1 MAVSAKSF
9 AENINTIRWKKSAT
23 NIYGKIYSH
32 HFGIQVLLNKQNH
45 LSTQIFQFGCKTDW
59 LLPQAPAFLGA
70 NFESPIE
77 TLQDLFFFFFFH
89 FIILRHGKRQYKTK
103 NYKHFLDWAHDDR
116 LLSVVRSC
124 INVLFRP
131 YISNNNSLHNP
142 TSVSETCRLPCNQLV
157 FDYPTISRWTNSV
170 IPQY

>member
-1 MAVSAKSF
+1 MAKFIAIILEYRFYRTSK
-9 AENINTIRWKKSAT
+9 I
-23 NIYGKIYSH
+23 IYQPKYS
-32 HFGIQVLLNKQNH
+32 N
-45 LSTQIFQFGCKTDW
+45 
-59 LLPQAPAFLGA
+59 LGA
-70 NFESPIE
+70 KRIDYCHKRPLFYVPISKVRLKHFK
-77 TLQDLFFFFFFH
+77 TFFFFH
-89 FIILRHGKRQYKTK
+89 FIILWHGKRQCKTK

-170 IPQY
+170 IPQYQHSRGAIFRYADEVKYPPIIFRSYQ